1 MIKDVQYQV
10 EAVKELV
17 KKTRELLEENGT
29 RKKLVFKAP
38 TGSGKTVMAS
48 QMLDEL
54 TTELEQ
60 DGQEVAIIW
69 IAPNKLHQQSYFR
82 MKNYFS
88 ETRALA
94 PVMYDELDHSIDGYI
109 KPGEIFFV
117 NWESINKDNNVMVR
131 DTENSSSLYDLTRR
145 TREDHNLP
153 IIVIIDEEHMFT
165 SKAATQSENV
175 LATIQPKLEIRIS
188 ATPIT
193 INPDAMVTVSRK
205 KVIQAQMIKNGI
217 TINPK
222 ITEGQEGLS
231 ENEILLDKAL
241 GRRNEIKKA
250 YEALGVR
257 INPLLLI
264 QLPNDDSDKL
274 NADETLLIEEVKSR
288 LEAEYEITTGNG
300 KLAVWLSNEKT
311 NLDGLEDPNNVAEV
325 LLFKQA
331 IALGWD
337 CPRAAVLLIFR
348 DIQSTTFGVQT
359 VGRIL
364 RMPEQKY
371 YPNDLLNRG
380 WVYTNLESTMVVI
393 EAEDLSY
400 ISKPLKAERRRNLA
414 NVNLPAEYSER
425 PSADRNRIGADFGKV
440 LADTANLWWFG
451 RKIQMEFN
459 FPDCEVK
466 EGTSYNPEGYLPGM
480 AKMIKPEIAMN
491 REKAEAL
498 GLDFSGHRIKTEE
511 IPVDLDIDGEA
522 GEYQVEQGKSI
533 KYARTQAELERE
545 LTKFCQ
551 KLLNGYEKQSAVS
564 MRGYINTF
572 MEEMLDVFE
581 PDVPKIILYHKN
593 RPHFEALFTKAIE
606 TYTKKVNERRAQAK
620 NRSFKLYHWLVPEF
634 REYNENSNQIV
645 PAHIHALVPFIRQNT
660 ASAPEQRFEAFLE
673 ANRNYIDWWYK
684 NGESG
689 KQDYAVSYTKDK
701 TGERSLFY
709 VDFIIRMKNGQV
721 FLFDTKSQASDI
733 DAPAKHNALLAY
745 MGSGDNAHLHLM
757 GGVIIQKGENW
768 YYSRLPI
775 ENTDDMTNWDAF
787 HPDQYEK

>member
-54 TTELEQ
+54 TTELES

-88 ETRALA
+88 ETRALS
-94 PVMYDELDHSIDGYI
+94 PMLYDELDHSIDGYI

-117 NWESINKDNNVMVR
+117 NWESINRDTNVMVR
-131 DTENSSSLYDLTRR
+131 DTETSSSLYDLTRR
-145 TREDHNLP
+145 TQEDHNLP
-153 IIVIIDEEHMFT
+153 IIVVIDEEHMFGGRY
-165 SKAATQSENV
+165 ATQSEKV

-193 INPDAMVTVSRK
+193 NNPDAMVTVSRD
-205 KVIQAQMIKNGI
+205 KVIKAQMIKNGI

-222 ITEGQEGLS
+222 ISGETEGLS
-231 ENEILLDKAL
+231 ENESLLDKAL
-241 GRRNEIKKA
+241 ERRNEIKKA
-250 YEALGVR
+250 YETLGVH

-264 QLPNDDSDKL
+264 QLPNDDSDRM
-274 NADETLLIEEVKSR
+274 NAEETQITEEIKTR
-288 LEAEYEITTGNG
+288 LEKEYEITAGNG

-311 NLDGLEDPNNVAEV
+311 NLDRLEDSNNITEV

-348 DIQSTTFGVQT
+348 DIKSTTFGIQT

-371 YPNDLLNRG
+371 YPNDLLNHG
-380 WVYTNLESTMVVI
+380 WVYTNLESTKVI
-393 EAEDLSY
+393 IAAEDLNY
-400 ISKPLKAERRRNLA
+400 ITKPLNAVRRKNLA
-414 NVNLPAEYSER
+414 NVDLPAEYSER
-425 PSADRNRIGADFGKV
+425 LSADRNRIGADFGKV

-459 FPDCEVK
+459 FSDWE
-466 EGTSYNPEGYLPGM
+466 EEEETSYNPKGYLPGM
-480 AKMIKPEIAMN
+480 AQMIEPEITNN
-491 REKAEAL
+491 RKKAEAL
-498 GLDFSGHRIKTEE
+498 GIDFSGHRIQTEG
-511 IPVDLDIDGEA
+511 IPVDMDITGEV
-522 GEYQVEQGKSI
+522 GEYQADHGKVI
-533 KYARTQAELERE
+533 KYAKTQAELEWA
-545 LTKFCQ
+545 LTKFCK
-551 KLLNGYEKQSAVS
+551 KLLNGYESQSAVS
-564 MRGYINTF
+564 MRGYIITF
-572 MEEMLDVFE
+572 MEEMLGVFE
-581 PDVPKIILYHKN
+581 VDVPKTILYNKN
-593 RPHFEALFTKAIE
+593 RPHFEELFQKAIE
-606 TYTKKVNERRAQAK
+606 AYTKKVNERRAQAK
-620 NRSFKLYHWLVPEF
+620 NRSFRLYHWLVPES
-634 REYNENSNQIV
+634 REYNETTNQIE
-645 PAHIHALVPFIRQNT
+645 PAHIHALIPFIRQKT
-660 ASAPEQRFEAFLE
+660 ASSPERSFEAFLE
-673 ANRNYIDWWYK
+673 ANQNYIDWWYK

-689 KQDYAVSYTKDK
+689 KQDYAVGYTKAN

-733 DAPAKHNALLAY
+733 DAPAKHNALLTY
-745 MGSGDNAHLHLM
+745 MKDNAHLHLM
-757 GGVIIQKGENW
+757 GGVIIQNRGNW
-768 YYSRLPI
+768 CYSRLPI
-775 ENTDDMTNWDAF
+775 KNTDDMTNWDAF